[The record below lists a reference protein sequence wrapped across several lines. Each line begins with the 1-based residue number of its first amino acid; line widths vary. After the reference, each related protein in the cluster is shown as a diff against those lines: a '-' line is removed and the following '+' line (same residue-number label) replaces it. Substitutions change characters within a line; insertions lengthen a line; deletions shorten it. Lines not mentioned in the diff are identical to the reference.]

1 MQFNRKKNEEFVNY
15 LFQFAVL
22 DMTQENETFDW
33 RWINER
39 RNEKVSLKKSLELAP
54 ASWKNWLKEG
64 NQGISNLR
72 RNVSKVEI
80 LTKEEQIPEKGSR
93 QRKILK
99 GDL

>member
-1 MQFNRKKNEEFVNY
+1 MVLEVITDVELKVQFNRKKNEEFVNY

-54 ASWKNWLKEG
+54 ASWKNWLKE
-64 NQGISNLR
+64 
-72 RNVSKVEI
+72 EI
-80 LTKEEQIPEKGSR
+80 KE
-93 QRKILK
+93 
-99 GDL
+99 